1 MRLTGLICTIG
12 PASKKVDILYD
23 MIEAGMNIARL
34 NISHGTH
41 QEHEEII
48 KNVRQAA
55 KMFER
60 ESGFDPCI
68 AIAIDTKGPE
78 IRTGH
83 LEGPHHI

>member
-1 MRLTGLICTIG
+1 
-12 PASKKVDILYD
+12 
-23 MIEAGMNIARL
+23 MNIARL

-41 QEHEEII
+41 REHEEMIR
-48 KNVRQAA
+48 NVRQAS

-78 IRTGH
+78 IRTGY
-83 LEGPHHI
+83 LEGLFNLNSLWPSF